1 MNLFDP
7 TEIFQNTASN
17 HVKSAARRTIHSHR
31 WYRGTFKDIYPHVPG
46 PFSVVPFQH
55 EGLVN
60 PLYSVICSDKGLP
73 LSIVTK
79 SYVLIDHCDVVE
91 SLARSLRELERDIGS
106 YPTELYIGDGGAKFS
121 LRLVLPDISFDPGDG
136 HPVAGRVEILNSV
149 DRSIP
154 FRLNMGHFRLVCSNG
169 LMLWQSTVDL
179 LAIHIKGRLDNEKVD
194 DALAKGLKQLPGK
207 GDFYRALC
215 NTGIPPKFT
224 GELLRSIQKVW
235 GKPEAEEINQA
246 WTLGTYRKVQVP
258 GVNTPA
264 ETLWDIYNSLIWI
277 SGRSRD
283 LASQVKTSETA
294 HRILSEALEKYRI
307 SLN

>member
-1 MNLFDP
+1 M
-7 TEIFQNTASN
+7 I
-17 HVKSAARRTIHSHR
+17 
-31 WYRGTFKDIYPHVPG
+31 
-46 PFSVVPFQH
+46 
-55 EGLVN
+55 
-60 PLYSVICSDKGLP
+60 
-73 LSIVTK
+73 
-79 SYVLIDHCDVVE
+79 
-91 SLARSLRELERDIGS
+91 
-106 YPTELYIGDGGAKFS
+106 
-121 LRLVLPDISFDPGDG
+121 LPDIAFDPGDG

-207 GDFYRALC
+207 GDSYRALY

-224 GELLRSIQKVW
+224 GELLENIQKVW

-246 WTLGTYRKVQVP
+246 WIHGIYRKAEVP
-258 GVNTPA
+258 GINVPA
-264 ETLWDIYNSLIWI
+264 VSLWDIYNSLTWI

>member
-1 MNLFDP
+1 MNSFNP
-7 TEIFQNTASN
+7 EEIFKNTASE
-17 HVKSAARRTIHSHR
+17 HVKTAARRTTHSHR
-31 WYRGTFKDIYPHVPG
+31 WYRGIFKDICSHVPG

-60 PLYSVICSDKGLP
+60 PLYRVICSDKGMP

-91 SLARSLRELERDIGS
+91 SLARSLRELERDILP
-106 YPTELYIGDGGAKFS
+106 YPAEIYVGDGGAKFS
-121 LRLVLPDISFDPGDG
+121 LRIILPDILFDPGDG

-169 LMLWQSTVDL
+169 LMMWKSTVDL
-179 LAIHIKGRLDNEKVD
+179 LAFHIKGRLDKDKVD
-194 DALAKGLKQLPGK
+194 DALAEGWKHLPRK
-207 GDFYRALC
+207 GDSYRALY
-215 NTGIPPKFT
+215 NTRIPPKFT
-224 GELLRSIQKVW
+224 GELLRRIGRVW
-235 GKPEAEEINQA
+235 GSPEAAEINQA
-246 WTLGTYRKVQVP
+246 WTHGIYRKAQVP

-294 HRILSEALEKYRI
+294 HRILSEVLTTHGI

>member
-1 MNLFDP
+1 MNSFDP
-7 TEIFQNTASN
+7 EEIFKNTASN
-17 HVKSAARRTIHSHR
+17 HVKTAARRTIHSHR

-60 PLYSVICSDKGLP
+60 PLYHVICSDKGLP
-73 LSIVTK
+73 LSVVTK

-91 SLARSLRELERDIGS
+91 SLARSLRELERNIGLC
-106 YPTELYIGDGGAKFS
+106 PTEFYLGDGGCKFG
-121 LRLVLPDISFDPGDG
+121 LRVILPDIAFDPGDG

-207 GDFYRALC
+207 GDSYRALY

-224 GELLRSIQKVW
+224 GELLENIQKVW

-246 WTLGTYRKVQVP
+246 WIHGIYRKAEVP
-258 GVNTPA
+258 GINVPA
-264 ETLWDIYNSLIWI
+264 VSLWDIYNSLTWI